1 MAGERQSKLV
11 ARVRDRKEHHR
22 QRHFAFRVGWGILG
36 VLVVLAGVALLVL
49 PGPGWLVIAIG
60 LGMLA
65 LEFDPLERV
74 LERVAVRIEDVGEKA
89 SKAKPWQKALG
100 IAAAV
105 GVTAGAIAATFL
117 WDVPLLPV

>member
-105 GVTAGAIAATFL
+105 GVTAGAIVATFL

>member
-1 MAGERQSKLV
+1 MAGERQSRLV

-22 QRHFAFRVGWGILG
+22 QRHFAFRLGWGILG
-36 VLVVLAGVALLVL
+36 VLVVLAGVVLLVL

-74 LERVAVRIEDVGEKA
+74 LERVALRLEDVGEKA
-89 SKAKPWQKALG
+89 AKAKPWQKALG
-100 IAAAV
+100 IAAAIA
-105 GVTAGAIAATFL
+105 VTAGALAVVLL
-117 WDVPLLPV
+117 WDLPLLPV